1 MQNSYREIICRPLF
15 LLTVIY
21 LLWLMAVLFFFG
33 FTPTNDGEGYIDYAR
48 QCLAEGEPYPTKN
61 SYLSIPFIWNIGIIN
76 ITELSLWLF
85 HSVYPLLLL
94 LCLMKALT
102 ALFLSLT
109 TERLFGHRAAIL
121 CIILFI
127 IYPNNWGQSTCISSE
142 IPSTFLAVTAVY
154 LAVCRQRL
162 FVTGFLLA
170 VANWFRPTAPV
181 FLLSIIAFLLII
193 YKQNRWRKTAL
204 LLAGFAVFVVVVGT
218 STYLRTG
225 HFVYQARS
233 LWFSMVDECY
243 DGAATAP
250 HWNQPIWPKGFPRYI
265 ENHEKMDCF
274 QFEQIWRERSI
285 AWLKDHQTEYL
296 KKIPG
301 RLYYMYQNDIDN
313 MAAFLTDKSNAE
325 NNYIMLPLRSI
336 VSEIHS
342 FSGAQWLALL
352 TFLLYIC
359 LLVLAMTGIIRCF
372 RMRQYQSLFL
382 PLFIVVC
389 GTLAIITIMH
399 GETRFKDPLMPYIF
413 MLASACNI
421 QHHQT
426 FKLT

>member
-1 MQNSYREIICRPLF
+1 
-15 LLTVIY
+15 
-21 LLWLMAVLFFFG
+21 
-33 FTPTNDGEGYIDYAR
+33 
-48 QCLAEGEPYPTKN
+48 
-61 SYLSIPFIWNIGIIN
+61 
-76 ITELSLWLF
+76 
-85 HSVYPLLLL
+85 
-94 LCLMKALT
+94 
-102 ALFLSLT
+102 
-109 TERLFGHRAAIL
+109 
-121 CIILFI
+121 
-127 IYPNNWGQSTCISSE
+127 
-142 IPSTFLAVTAVY
+142 
-154 LAVCRQRL
+154 
-162 FVTGFLLA
+162 
-170 VANWFRPTAPV
+170 
-181 FLLSIIAFLLII
+181 
-193 YKQNRWRKTAL
+193 
-204 LLAGFAVFVVVVGT
+204 
-218 STYLRTG
+218 
-225 HFVYQARS
+225 
-233 LWFSMVDECY
+233 MVDECY

-265 ENHEKMDCF
+265 ENHEQMDCF

-359 LLVLAMTGIIRCF
+359 LLVLAMTGTIRCF